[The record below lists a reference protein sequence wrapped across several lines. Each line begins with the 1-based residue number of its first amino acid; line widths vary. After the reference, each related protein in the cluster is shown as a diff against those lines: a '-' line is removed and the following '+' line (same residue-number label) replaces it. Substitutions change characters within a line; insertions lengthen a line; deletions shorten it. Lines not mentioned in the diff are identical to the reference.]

1 MKEFYTIDIS
11 GLKRDLPLCR
21 LNESLYIGAFV
32 MFGDVELTR
41 KSAEELLKLAP
52 EYDVMITA
60 ESKGI
65 PLLYEMARQAGAN
78 YYIVARKSPKLYMKD
93 VISVDVDSIT
103 TSHRQTLYLDS
114 KDVEAM
120 RGKRVLVVDDVIS
133 TGESLAA
140 LETLI
145 NAAGGNVVARMAVLA
160 EGDAIDREDITYL
173 APLPLF
179 DTEGNPV

>member
-1 MKEFYTIDIS
+1 MKEFYTIDIA
-11 GLKRDLPLCR
+11 GLKRDLQLCK

-32 MFGDVELTR
+32 MFGDVELT
-41 KSAEELLKLAP
+41 KKAAEALLAKAP

-65 PLLYEMARQAGAN
+65 PLLYEMARQAGKN
-78 YYIVARKSPKLYMKD
+78 YYIIARKSPKLYMKD
-93 VISVDVDSIT
+93 VISVEVDSIT

-114 KDVEAM
+114 KDIEAM

-133 TGESLAA
+133 TGESLKA
-140 LETLI
+140 LEKLI
-145 NAAGGNVVARMAVLA
+145 GEAGGNIVAQMAVLA

-179 DTEGNPV
+179 DTEGNPI